1 MPISSINRWNYKIIN
16 LLIAWAF
23 AKDNSQRKNCIGFSK
38 SKIHPPP
45 LLYLSR
51 YSKNTP
57 PLCLRKCDEKGA
69 GELTPWACIIPSRWG
84 KVFFLGNPPFGKK
97 NVFNMSF
104 SSERKSIRFSGG
116 KPGVVYF
123 PTNFFLEKRYL
134 HMCDIQCLFLQC
146 CKLNIMYFTPRI

>member
-1 MPISSINRWNYKIIN
+1 LHG
-16 LLIAWAF
+16 LLQRTIPKGKTVLAF
-23 AKDNSQRKNCIGFSK
+23 PNQKFT
-38 SKIHPPP
+38 PPP

-123 PTNFFLEKRYL
+123 PTNFFWKKGI
-134 HMCDIQCLFLQC
+134 CTCVTSNVSFC
-146 CKLNIMYFTPRI
+146 SVAN